1 LFINAQN
8 GQQKPSLGQKNKGV
22 KWVGSLLEIAGLEKT
37 AEDEGTGAGTESW
50 RERVPDFM
58 SYSAKTASAK
68 WLGRMKNAEGNY
80 AI

>member
-1 LFINAQN
+1 MVSRSQVWGRRIKALS
-8 GQQKPSLGQKNKGV
+8 GLEG
-22 KWVGSLLEIAGLEKT
+22 LLEIAGLEET
-37 AEDEGTGAGTESW
+37 TEDEGTGASTESW

>member
-1 LFINAQN
+1 LE
-8 GQQKPSLGQKNKGV
+8 G
-22 KWVGSLLEIAGLEKT
+22 LLEIAGLEKT

-68 WLGRMKNAEGNY
+68 WLGRMKNAEGSY